1 LNDALSEQ
9 TGLWLCTAVCVR
21 LEREQ
26 AVIASAGH
34 PAPLIVRGDG
44 RVREIGAVGPILG
57 AWTGDQSVDRAVSV
71 AADETLFLYT
81 DGVIDALGAE
91 ERFGSARLKRLLAE
105 HAGEAPEGLLRALA
119 AGLDRFQVGPQADD
133 TAALALRPTPVAAGA
148 GAQASHPTH
157 GSRTLPVT

>member
-1 LNDALSEQ
+1 
-9 TGLWLCTAVCVR
+9 
-21 LEREQ
+21 
-26 AVIASAGH
+26 
-34 PAPLIVRGDG
+34 
-44 RVREIGAVGPILG
+44 
-57 AWTGDQSVDRAVSV
+57 
-71 AADETLFLYT
+71 T